1 VRWIA
6 KVTEYRSVAI
16 HWIDSKEGPLWQI
29 GVVQVDRRTSEH
41 DLPGLFNDQPYGR
54 HNDRALRGIG
64 EVTDNRPR
72 SSETVHSDE
81 YVEMDEKDIAGGSL
95 DSRMCRLTP
104 NEEGALAG
112 IPEVTNDRALS
123 SRRGHANK
131 RATGEP
137 VDIFGPEG
145 VIDDEDTR

>member
-41 DLPGLFNDQPYGR
+41 DLPGLFNDQPY
-54 HNDRALRGIG
+54 
-64 EVTDNRPR
+64 
-72 SSETVHSDE
+72 E